1 VAGAR
6 DLLGSG
12 AAGGIWPAVR
22 LCRYWMG
29 TQGLMGS
36 VAAGAVRTTVRRK
49 DDWPATQDPAD
60 HKRQGRMWAGV
71 WN

>member
-1 VAGAR
+1 
-6 DLLGSG
+6 
-12 AAGGIWPAVR
+12 
-22 LCRYWMG
+22 MG
-29 TQGLMGS
+29 TQSLMGS